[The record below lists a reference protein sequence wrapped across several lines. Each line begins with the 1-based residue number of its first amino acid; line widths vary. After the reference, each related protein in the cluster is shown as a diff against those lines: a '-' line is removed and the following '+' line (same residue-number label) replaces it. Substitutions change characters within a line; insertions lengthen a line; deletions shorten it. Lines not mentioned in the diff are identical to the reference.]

1 VRGDEAVDPETVNE
15 LARLSSEN
23 RELRAKESASGD
35 TFSGLSLDDLTRLLS
50 EHKVSQQDLDTAS
63 RGDVRWKPK
72 NSQVHNL
79 LEVFIE
85 LFDLVKGANIV
96 GPPGSILDDLAT
108 FGLLRRVSNM
118 MSLSD
123 DGRRFRNQTL
133 AKGKFQIPNSL

>member
-1 VRGDEAVDPETVNE
+1 
-15 LARLSSEN
+15 
-23 RELRAKESASGD
+23 
-35 TFSGLSLDDLTRLLS
+35 
-50 EHKVSQQDLDTAS
+50 
-63 RGDVRWKPK
+63 
-72 NSQVHNL
+72 
-79 LEVFIE
+79 
-85 LFDLVKGANIV
+85 VKGANIV